1 MKKLLIGALVGGI
14 LLFFWQFLSFTI
26 LDLHRPMQNHTPK
39 QTEILKFLSENLE
52 EGNYYLPT
60 LPPNASWEENEKLMN
75 ESMGKPW
82 AQVFYHKAMDMDMTA
97 NMLRGLFVDILA
109 ALALAWVLM
118 KISNNNLTTTLLSS
132 IAIGIASYLT
142 TSYATGIWYETVT
155 LPDLIDAI
163 VGWGIVGLWLGWWLN
178 RS

>member
-1 MKKLLIGALVGGI
+1 MKKLLIGAIVGGV

-26 LDLHRPMQNHTPK
+26 LDLHRPMQEYTPK
-39 QTEILKFLSENLE
+39 QAEILKYLSENLE

-60 LPPNASWEENEKLMN
+60 LPAGTSWEENKKMMN

-82 AQVFYHKAMDMDMTA
+82 AQVFYHKEMTTDMTA
-97 NMLRGLFVDILA
+97 NMLRGLFVAILA
-109 ALALAWVLM
+109 VLAVAWVLL
-118 KISNNNLTTTLLSS
+118 KISNNNLITSVLSC
-132 IAIGIASYLT
+132 IAIGLASYLT

-163 VGWGIVGLWLGWWLN
+163 LGWGIVGAWLGWWLN
-178 RS
+178 RA